1 MGQLS
6 DEVRAAVSKHGNG
19 ELTHEVL
26 ANLPLLDSV
35 IYETLR
41 TQPPIAV
48 QHARAREDI
57 EIESHDARYT
67 IKKGQIIAGH
77 AYWPQRDPAIF
88 TDPDTFVPDR
98 FVGKGA
104 SLLRYLLWSNGPQS
118 QEALVSNKQCPGKDF
133 VPEGTKIFLANFFL
147 KYKAYELS
155 GDVGWSTVKVVPGPG
170 LKEMKLGVQKL
181 LFKSLQRA

>member
-48 QHARAREDI
+48 QVRLSRPCSLAN
-57 EIESHDARYT
+57 
-67 IKKGQIIAGH
+67 
-77 AYWPQRDPAIF
+77 
-88 TDPDTFVPDR
+88 
-98 FVGKGA
+98 VGKNE
-104 SLLRYLLWSNGPQS
+104 SCLK
-118 QEALVSNKQCPGKDF
+118 VSR
-133 VPEGTKIFLANFFL
+133 
-147 KYKAYELS
+147 LS
-155 GDVGWSTVKVVPGPG
+155 DWCVEWVEECVKG
-170 LKEMKLGVQKL
+170 
-181 LFKSLQRA
+181 